1 LDPASL
7 LALVWPALLG
17 AGLGT
22 LVGVLPGIGPAAT
35 MALLLPAS
43 FAMDPSSA
51 IVLLCGVYFGSQYG
65 SSTTAILLNIP
76 GEASGVVT
84 AEEGH
89 RMALDGRAGA
99 ALAIAALSS
108 LVAGLLTAL
117 FVWVAT
123 PVLARLAL
131 ALSSADIAGIVL
143 FAAAAIIAFG
153 VASGARGVAMLCLG
167 VAFGFV
173 GSDFGGGPPR
183 FTFGIAELRDG
194 IGLVPIVVGL
204 FGIGEVLANHAGRSA
219 GARLAPVGRL
229 WPKRE
234 DLRVAAGPAL
244 RGTVVGTLVGVFP
257 GGNTL
262 LAAMASQAVE
272 RRLASDRARYGKGA
286 VSGVAG
292 PEAAN
297 NAAAQAGLV
306 PLIGLGLPGNPV
318 MAVMLGAFMLHGV
331 PPGPV
336 LFSRAPEVFEAI
348 VAGMVIANLALV
360 VLNLP
365 LVGLWVRLLKLPL
378 GFLVPI
384 IVVVAALGTYA
395 QSRAVFDVWLLLA
408 FGALGFALKK
418 AGFPLAPIVFGAVLG
433 PLFEDHARRAFLQA
447 RGDAIVVLSEPLV
460 LPCLAAICA
469 LCAWRLARGRRPNG
483 AEPS

>member
-1 LDPASL
+1 MDPLAL
-7 LALVWPALLG
+7 LALVWPALTG
-17 AGLGT
+17 AALGT

-35 MALLLPAS
+35 MALLLPVS
-43 FAMDPSSA
+43 FSMEATSA

-65 SSTTAILLNIP
+65 SSTTAILLGIP

-89 RMALDGRAGA
+89 RMAKDGRAGA

-117 FVWVAT
+117 FVWAAT
-123 PVLARLAL
+123 PLLARLAL
-131 ALSSADIAGIVL
+131 ALSSADIAALVL
-143 FAAAAIIAFG
+143 LAAAAIIAFG
-153 VASGARGVAMLCLG
+153 VASGARGVAMLLLG

-173 GSDFGGGPPR
+173 GTDFGGGLPR
-183 FTFGIAELRDG
+183 FTFGMPELRDG
-194 IGLVPIVVGL
+194 IGLVPLVVGL
-204 FGIGEVLANHAGRSA
+204 FGIGEVLANHAGRGS
-219 GARLAPVGRL
+219 GARLAPVGSI
-229 WPKRE
+229 WPSRA
-234 DLRVAAGPAL
+234 DLGASAAPAL
-244 RGTVVGTLVGVFP
+244 RGTVIGTLVGVFP

-262 LAAMASQAVE
+262 LAAIASQALE
-272 RRLASDRARYGKGA
+272 RRVAADRARYGSGA
-286 VSGVAG
+286 ISGVAG

-336 LFSRAPEVFEAI
+336 LFARAPEVFEAI
-348 VAGMVIANLALV
+348 VWGMVIANLALV

-378 GFLVPI
+378 GVLVPI
-384 IVVVAALGTYA
+384 IVVVSALGTYA
-395 QSRAVFDVWLLLA
+395 QSRAAFDVWLLVG
-408 FGALGFALKK
+408 FGALGFLLKK
-418 AGFPLAPIVFGAVLG
+418 TGFPLAPIVFGAVLG
-433 PLFEDHARRAFLQA
+433 PLFEDNVRRAFLQA
-447 RGDAIVVLSEPLV
+447 RGDVLQVAADPLV
-460 LPCLAAICA
+460 VPCLLAVAGLA
-469 LCAWRLARGRRPNG
+469 LWRWLGTRR
-483 AEPS
+483 ERTSCD